1 MSNKDNKGLM
11 SAIITVLYLMV
22 HFVSD
27 FGGADVMGAQW
38 LYTGTLDLAVLIY
51 ILLNRNT
58 YKEAITAIFNYKFTL
73 LFSLLV
79 LWAIGS
85 YFYAINP
92 TETLVTLARLI
103 STYWYLF
110 RYLFC
115 FIKKI

>member
-51 ILLNRNT
+51 ILL
-58 YKEAITAIFNYKFTL
+58 TAWQC
-73 LFSLLV
+73 LLV
-79 LWAIGS
+79 CTVFKGTIDIVFSA
-85 YFYAINP
+85 P
-92 TETLVTLARLI
+92 
-103 STYWYLF
+103 LF
-110 RYLFC
+110 
-115 FIKKI
+115 KKNN